1 MNAHIVEAVLI
12 GLAASASLQFQPGIV
27 DSAGL
32 RFSPLIVFSTILPRG
47 GRNDH
52 AGA

>member
-1 MNAHIVEAVLI
+1 MNANIVEAVLI
-12 GLAASASLQFQPGIV
+12 GLAASASLQPQPGLV

-32 RFSPLIVFSTILPRG
+32 WPPPLIFFSTILPRG